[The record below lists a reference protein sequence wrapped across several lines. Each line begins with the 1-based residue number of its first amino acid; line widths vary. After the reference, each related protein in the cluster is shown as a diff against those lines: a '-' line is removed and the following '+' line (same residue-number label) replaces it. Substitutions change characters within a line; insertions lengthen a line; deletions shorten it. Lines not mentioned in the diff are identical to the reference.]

1 MGYRKQRFAALFCAA
16 AVIILG
22 GCGDDLTQQVYIP
35 GREDLAQPIGGYNA
49 TTQAGQT
56 AEDSATGAQTGTA
69 SGGENATTSGS
80 CHDSGDLT
88 GERYTITISAA
99 GDVTLGNHQEQDY
112 SASFRQAYDQA
123 EDEGYFFENV
133 RDIFAADD
141 MTIVNLEGP
150 LTTSEQMREGQTYC
164 IKGDPAYAH
173 LLTLGSIEAVSF
185 ANNHRLDYGEQGS
198 RDTVVALEQEGIIY
212 AYDKNVGIY
221 EIPDSAAA
229 HGGERNLKIGIISVN
244 EVEWGAQ
251 AEKLI
256 QNNIETLREQNVDLI
271 LANATSPLQAAV
283 SATSTIPVLG
293 TSITDYGVAL
303 GVDNWTGVS
312 GTNISGTSDLAPL
325 DGQAAMVQELFPDAK
340 TIGLLYCSGEPN
352 SIFQA
357 DSMEALLTDMGYS
370 VERYTFADSN
380 DVSSVTANACSNSD
394 VLYIPTDNTAASCT
408 EAINNVALSAGIP
421 IVAGEEGLASGCG
434 VATLSISYY
443 DLGRAT
449 GEMAAEILTE
459 GADVSTME
467 VRFAPAFTKEY
478 NADICEA
485 LNITVP
491 EDYIAI
497 AK

>member
-1 MGYRKQRFAALFCAA
+1 MLAGLTNGEWDHDSCEATVSTKGADHATIMREQLMGYRKQRFAALFCAA
-16 AVIILG
+16 AVIMLG

-35 GREDLAQPIGGYNA
+35 GREDLAQPIGGYHSG
-49 TTQAGQT
+49 TQSGQT
-56 AEDSATGAQTGTA
+56 QESSTASPQTSTA
-69 SGGENATTSGS
+69 SGEADMPVPGMSESSTALAS
-80 CHDSGDLT
+80 D
-88 GERYTITISAA
+88 RYTITISAA

-256 QNNIETLREQNVDLI
+256 QNNIETLREQDVDLI
-271 LANATSPLQAAV
+271 LACCHWGIEKDNYPENYQQ
-283 SATSTIPVLG
+283 VLG
-293 TSITDYGVAL
+293 RKCIDWGADLVL
-303 GVDNWTGVS
+303 GHHPHVLQGIDQYHGKYIVYS
-312 GTNISGTSDLAPL
+312 LANFCFGANRNPA
-325 DGQAAMVQELFPDAK
+325 DKDTM
-340 TIGLLYCSGEPN
+340 
-352 SIFQA
+352 IFQQTFSFRKGE
-357 DSMEALLTDMGYS
+357 DDGFLEAEPGEARVIPCS
-370 VERYTFADSN
+370 
-380 DVSSVTANACSNSD
+380 VSSVSTRND
-394 VLYIPTDNTAASCT
+394 FRPTP
-408 EAINNVALSAGIP
+408 LS
-421 IVAGEEGLASGCG
+421 GEEGERVIGRINEYSREFG
-434 VATLSISYY
+434 VTVDKDGVVSYAGQLS
-443 DLGRAT
+443 
-449 GEMAAEILTE
+449 
-459 GADVSTME
+459 
-467 VRFAPAFTKEY
+467 
-478 NADICEA
+478 A
-485 LNITVP
+485 L
-491 EDYIAI
+491 E
-497 AK
+497 